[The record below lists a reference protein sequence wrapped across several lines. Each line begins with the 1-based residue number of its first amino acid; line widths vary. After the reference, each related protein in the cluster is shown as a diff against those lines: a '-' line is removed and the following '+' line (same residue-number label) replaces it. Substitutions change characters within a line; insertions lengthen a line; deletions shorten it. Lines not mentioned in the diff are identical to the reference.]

1 MVRKWFGSL
10 VNRAVALVVVF
21 VATSAVVIA
30 AIGWLL
36 SRAEL
41 EDMAYGQVE
50 TIAGMVARELDLKL
64 SERLDVLTLVA
75 EGFPSTEIVLE
86 NRARVLLRNQDA
98 LLQLFDATFILDAD
112 GRLLA
117 ASPASYYVPGFN
129 ASQRPY
135 FTDLVS
141 RMSPIISAPYI
152 TVIDEQ
158 PGVMVAAPLFDAK
171 QRFIGM
177 IGGLILLQGD
187 NFMSE
192 FASVRVGQAGYLRL
206 ITQNGIVLADG
217 LSGEVMVPVS
227 KSSPSLLQAMSGF
240 EGTSH
245 DHPGRKTGTI
255 TGYAQMALVPWFVAA
270 VWPEREAFAPALRM
284 TGGFSWALLAVVSI
298 LAPLAFWIFYRLL
311 APLRNLGVQIYQRH
325 TGEREEPVSE
335 VGGLEIRNVAKVFNQ
350 VRQERDE
357 IFRSL
362 AEREAF
368 FRSLTSNAPIG
379 IVHTDIL
386 GRIEFVNPAFLD
398 IVGRPEDW
406 LRHRY
411 LIETVASE
419 DRDKAMKGWRN
430 VLVRRSFF
438 RSRLRLLT
446 HRLPGYVWVDVITSV
461 IDLPDQAIGTITAVR
476 DVTQEMRFERAIR
489 EEQQRAD
496 SILDVLQEGVLM
508 VDTEGAIRYANG
520 AACGFLALDDDCVG
534 HNFFESVTIR
544 HDSEELVYD
553 TFLAGEEIDNRYV
566 TLENLEGGIYD
577 IDLTMLHM
585 RKGERQERLVF
596 VLRDD
601 SERRREEERLSW
613 EATHDALTQLLN
625 RRAFT
630 ASLLKVLA
638 DAPQQEVP
646 AVLMMIDLDH
656 FKPVNDEGG
665 HLVGD
670 DLLKR
675 LANVFK
681 QAVRQ
686 SDTVARLG
694 GDEFAIL
701 LPACGMARAEALAE
715 SIRAQVQ
722 ALKIR
727 HDGRQFGVTVC
738 IGLTPVSAHD
748 NGPKEAMARA
758 DEGCY
763 IAKSRGRNCVVSIA
777 LPDEGD
783 RH

>member
-158 PGVMVAAPLFDAK
+158 PGVMVAAPLFDAN

-192 FASVRVGQAGYLRL
+192 FADVSVGQTGYLRL
-206 ITQNGIVLADG
+206 ITHNGIVLADG

-245 DHPGRKTGTI
+245 DNPGRKTGTI

-325 TGEREEPVSE
+325 T
-335 VGGLEIRNVAKVFNQ
+335 
-350 VRQERDE
+350 
-357 IFRSL
+357 
-362 AEREAF
+362 
-368 FRSLTSNAPIG
+368 
-379 IVHTDIL
+379 
-386 GRIEFVNPAFLD
+386 
-398 IVGRPEDW
+398 
-406 LRHRY
+406 
-411 LIETVASE
+411 
-419 DRDKAMKGWRN
+419 
-430 VLVRRSFF
+430 
-438 RSRLRLLT
+438 
-446 HRLPGYVWVDVITSV
+446 
-461 IDLPDQAIGTITAVR
+461 
-476 DVTQEMRFERAIR
+476 
-489 EEQQRAD
+489 
-496 SILDVLQEGVLM
+496 
-508 VDTEGAIRYANG
+508 
-520 AACGFLALDDDCVG
+520 
-534 HNFFESVTIR
+534 
-544 HDSEELVYD
+544 
-553 TFLAGEEIDNRYV
+553 
-566 TLENLEGGIYD
+566 
-577 IDLTMLHM
+577 
-585 RKGERQERLVF
+585 
-596 VLRDD
+596 
-601 SERRREEERLSW
+601 
-613 EATHDALTQLLN
+613 
-625 RRAFT
+625 
-630 ASLLKVLA
+630 
-638 DAPQQEVP
+638 
-646 AVLMMIDLDH
+646 
-656 FKPVNDEGG
+656 
-665 HLVGD
+665 
-670 DLLKR
+670 
-675 LANVFK
+675 
-681 QAVRQ
+681 
-686 SDTVARLG
+686 
-694 GDEFAIL
+694 
-701 LPACGMARAEALAE
+701 
-715 SIRAQVQ
+715 
-722 ALKIR
+722 
-727 HDGRQFGVTVC
+727 
-738 IGLTPVSAHD
+738 
-748 NGPKEAMARA
+748 
-758 DEGCY
+758 
-763 IAKSRGRNCVVSIA
+763 
-777 LPDEGD
+777 
-783 RH
+783 